1 MSGGPE
7 QEANTDEFPTR
18 KLVGARLRQLRE
30 AVDGTRITARAAG
43 RHIGASDSKMS
54 RLENGFLPF
63 RRDDLTALLTLY
75 GVTDP
80 YQQEAL
86 ISVAMGERQPSWWDD
101 QQVPLE
107 ATALWGLEQTASYIR
122 TYQPI
127 FVPPLLQ
134 TEEYAAEF
142 YRITQHQPP
151 ASVIET
157 SVKRLA
163 RRQRIL
169 TEHDS
174 RFWAIIEEPV
184 LWRPIANLKTHI
196 EQLDVLIRACQD
208 PRITIQVNRMTSG
221 FVPEC
226 GPFSVFR
233 FDDKPQMIAFHRQGK
248 DVIIPRRSDEQH
260 VVTFD
265 RVAVAAARAHETPK
279 ILTEIR
285 ARIPTVVDF

>member
-1 MSGGPE
+1 M
-7 QEANTDEFPTR
+7 
-18 KLVGARLRQLRE
+18 GARLRQLRQN
-30 AVDGTRITARAAG
+30 VGITARAAG

-54 RLENGFLPF
+54 RLENGLLPF

-86 ISVAMGERQPSWWDD
+86 ISVAVGERQPSWWDE

-107 ATALWGLEQTASYIR
+107 ATALWGLEQTAGYIR
-122 TYQPI
+122 TYQPH

-157 SVKRLA
+157 SVRRLA
-163 RRQRIL
+163 RRQQIL
-169 TEHDS
+169 TEHGS
-174 RFWAIIEEPV
+174 RFWVIIEEPV
-184 LWRPIANLKTHI
+184 LWRPIAGLDTHI
-196 EQLDVLIRACQD
+196 EQLDTLIRVCQV
-208 PRITIQVNRMTSG
+208 PRITIQVNRMTSD
-221 FVPEC
+221 FVPGC

-233 FDDKPQMIAFHRQGK
+233 FDDKPQMIALHGQGK
-248 DVIIPRRSDEQH
+248 DVIIPRRDDEQH

-285 ARIPTVVDF
+285 ARVPIVVDF